1 MPGIFDQT
9 TVFQVQ
15 QANDIVDVVSEH
27 VSLKKKGREMLGLC
41 PFHDDHRPSMN
52 VNPQK
57 QIFKCFACGAGGD
70 VFKFVQMRENLTFPQ
85 AIERLAERANIKLE
99 TRKTAKSDPG
109 SPEQDAKSEVD
120 PNRLARVNAWA
131 AEHFARNLNDPSKGK
146 LARDYLAQRQI
157 SPDSI
162 KKWRIGLA
170 LPSGDDLINAASAK
184 KIPTMLLEQAGLIT
198 ATGQDKF
205 TNRLMFTI
213 TDVTGRVIAFGG
225 RTLDDTGAKYINSPT
240 TVLFDKSNSLFGLEQ
255 ARHQIVSTGAAVVV
269 EGYTDVIM
277 AHQFDCTNVVAS
289 LGTSFTTGHGRILRR
304 YAKEVVLVFDSDVAG
319 IEAANRALEVCLA
332 QRIDIK
338 LASVPQGKDPCDFI
352 LAAGKDAFDKL
363 LTRAV
368 HVLQF
373 KWDRLTEKFAGD
385 DTIAGKRAAL
395 EEYLQAIAVGFSA
408 GNISPV
414 ETGIIVNR
422 ISSIV
427 GLDKKQINRELNT
440 RITRAARSASY
451 SAENQKVAAIDLGQG
466 LFAAVQKEILEVLLN
481 EPRFYR
487 QIKGKIKPDDFDVP
501 LLKQT
506 AQLLFQMCD
515 TTGDVTLDRVLA
527 SAESIELAMC
537 ITDLAQAGDEKGNL
551 EKRLNDALAVFAR
564 HAPKAAPTPAGPEPA
579 RSVDPD
585 ACPESRRKNE
595 KDFLKRIYENARKD
609 NPHNIG
615 MT

>member
-99 TRKTAKSDPG
+99 TRKTAKPDPG
-109 SPEQDAKSEVD
+109 SPEQDAKSQVD

-131 AEHFARNLNDPSKGK
+131 AEHFARNLNDPAKGK
-146 LARDYLAQRQI
+146 LARDYLVQRQI
-157 SPDSI
+157 SVDSI

-170 LPSGDDLINAASAK
+170 LPSGDDLITAASAK
-184 KIPTMLLEQAGLIT
+184 KIPTTLLEQAGLIT

-255 ARHQIVSTGAAVVV
+255 ARHQIVSSGAAVVV

-304 YAKEVVLVFDSDVAG
+304 YAKEVALVFDSDVAG

-363 LTRAV
+363 LSRAV

-451 SAENQKVAAIDLGQG
+451 GAENQKVAAIDLGQG
-466 LFAAVQKEILEVLLN
+466 LFAAVQKEILEVILN
-481 EPRFYR
+481 EPRFYK
-487 QIKGKIKPDDFDVP
+487 QIKGKIKPDHFDVP

-515 TTGDVTLDRVLA
+515 TTTDVTLDRVLA

-551 EKRLNDALAVFAR
+551 EKRLNDALPVFAR
-564 HAPKAAPTPAGPEPA
+564 HAPKAAPPPAGPDSA
-579 RSVDPD
+579 RSADPD